1 MQASVLVHTHATHI
15 NGMQELAAGKTISK
29 ASLLYTIAVESP
41 RGKKTMV
48 VTDLYD
54 SDDDEDS
61 YDDDD
66 DDDGNHYENY
76 DDDDDDDDDD

>member
-1 MQASVLVHTHATHI
+1 
-15 NGMQELAAGKTISK
+15 MQELAAGKTISK

-66 DDDGNHYENY
+66 DDDGN
-76 DDDDDDDDDD
+76 DDEKDGF